1 MPPKQ
6 GPGSTSTAIKNC
18 TSDSSL
24 LHLQQICVS
33 GTVRDYIGDRLPYAF
48 EDIGEKSI
56 KNIAQPVPVYAIGG
70 RASPR

>member
-6 GPGSTSTAIKNC
+6 GPGSASTAIKNC

-24 LHLQQICVS
+24 LHLQQIY
-33 GTVRDYIGDRLPYAF
+33 VRDYIGDRLPYAF
-48 EDIGEKSI
+48 EGIGEKSI
-56 KNIAQPVPVYAIGG
+56 KKLAQPVRVYAIGG